1 MRVNW
6 CAFIFCASFCVSK
19 EKNLQKLCQT
29 YTLCNFLIV
38 YGARVAKNL
47 HIEEGFWRIFQCE
60 NSMIL
65 LIRMT
70 LPKLTVL
77 MQPLDVKILC
87 LQFLVDYASML
98 LAYLQFIRADS
109 QQIQSFIVNV
119 VMFNFQ
125 LSSNKALGQ
134 HIQTYEVVL
143 TYARQQYSYLFDKSD
158 KWIWSVFYI
167 LLTPI
172 RAVMLSTS
180 KFLWEDDVPCPS
192 RK

>member
-6 CAFIFCASFCVSK
+6 CAFIFCASVCVSK

-119 VMFNFQ
+119 VMLTSNCHQTRHLDNISKHMKWFLHMHVNNI
-125 LSSNKALGQ
+125 LTSSTKV
-134 HIQTYEVVL
+134 TSEYEVFSI
-143 TYARQQYSYLFDKSD
+143 Y
-158 KWIWSVFYI
+158 
-167 LLTPI
+167 
-172 RAVMLSTS
+172 
-180 KFLWEDDVPCPS
+180 C
-192 RK
+192 